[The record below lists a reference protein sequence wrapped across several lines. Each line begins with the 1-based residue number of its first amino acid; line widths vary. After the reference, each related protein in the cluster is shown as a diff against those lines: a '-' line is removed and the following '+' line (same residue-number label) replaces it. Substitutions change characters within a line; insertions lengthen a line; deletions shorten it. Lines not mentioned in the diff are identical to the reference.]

1 MNHRRPRGPTAEDA
15 QAFLD
20 ALKARGLRPATV
32 ARRLRRVRTVFAFA
46 VKKKWID
53 ANPFSEVKTPDGV
66 GGDRKHYVSA
76 GDAERMFDAAAP
88 VWRTILALCRF
99 GGLRCPSE
107 VLMLKW
113 SDVDMAGGRML
124 IPVEKLAHIPGRETR
139 ECPVFAALR
148 PHLEEAFELAAPGE
162 VYVVGGV
169 TGDTHRKASRRPGG
183 WVNANLRT
191 TFAKIV
197 HRAGLKQWPRLFQNL
212 RASCETDL
220 LSEYPIASV
229 TAWIGHSAEVALK
242 HYSQVRSA
250 DFDRAAGREKAVQN
264 PVQSAAKVVQNAVQS
279 GNDLSE
285 LEPTSG
291 AETPVNVGPSSL
303 KCRLVLDSTGQRGD
317 PAGIRTPVSS
327 LKGTCPRPLDDRAS
341 SSTRLTQDTVFVR
354 AVHDLSRHSR
364 SAPPAAATRPP
375 KRAAGALSPVRRP
388 VRLRRSHEGFLRLSR
403 RAAPRSHAAC

>member
-1 MNHRRPRGPTAEDA
+1 
-15 QAFLD
+15 
-20 ALKARGLRPATV
+20 
-32 ARRLRRVRTVFAFA
+32 
-46 VKKKWID
+46 
-53 ANPFSEVKTPDGV
+53 
-66 GGDRKHYVSA
+66 
-76 GDAERMFDAAAP
+76 MFDAAAP
-88 VWRTILALCRF
+88 VWRTILALCRL

-113 SDVDMAGGRML
+113 SDVDLANGRML

-139 ECPVFAALR
+139 VCPVFAALR

-191 TFAKIV
+191 TFSKIV

-250 DFDRAAGREKAVQN
+250 DFDRAAGREQAVQN
-264 PVQSAAKVVQNAVQS
+264 PVQSAANVVQNAVQS

-285 LEPTSG
+285 PEPTPG
-291 AETPVNVGPSSL
+291 AKTPANVGSSSL
-303 KCRLVLDSTGQRGD
+303 KCRPVLGSAGQRVD
-317 PAGIRTPVSS
+317 PAGIRHGRRKRYESQHF
-327 LKGTCPRPLDDRAS
+327 LD
-341 SSTRLTQDTVFVR
+341 STRTGDAESDARPGPRRTRGVR
-354 AVHDLSRHSR
+354 GVAD
-364 SAPPAAATRPP
+364 P
-375 KRAAGALSPVRRP
+375 RAAGATRGPVDAGGRHLTRGATTHRP
-388 VRLRRSHEGFLRLSR
+388 HRPHRPRRSMSPTGS
-403 RAAPRSHAAC
+403 AA